1 MEWDQ
6 ILRFSTFKVKHVSM
20 PKEDNGILRIQLVK
34 RADSI
39 PLCYRC
45 ASPLTRCHSFKRCQ
59 VEDLPVLEHK
69 VLLNFRRAKGH
80 CGQCGKIR
88 MEVIEFLSSCNPKMT
103 SRLAFL
109 MYKFCEIAPVS
120 RMAEVLKRNQMSL
133 WRNDLLML
141 ETQYKHYKIPI
152 LRRISV
158 DEVYAKA
165 HHEEDENHLDRFFTI
180 ITDLNTHKVV
190 GVEPSRRKE
199 ALDSFFKKIGPE
211 RCALIEAV
219 ATDEH
224 DDYLRSVEEHC
235 PNAIH
240 ILDRFHLM
248 RHFEEALN
256 ETRKLLLKMLPQ
268 PTVRKLAKGKFRY
281 IFLKR
286 DEKRTAEEKSH
297 MEQVMKDNEAFTK
310 LELIKERMITFF
322 DAHDENEAIEIFN
335 EIEAWAKE
343 SGFPPIKKFC
353 AKLKKK
359 WAYIANYFM
368 CKISTGVSEGLNNS
382 IKALKRRAYGFKNM
396 NYFMLKIMQVCGLM
410 SSRYLDLS
418 GNWTP
423 AGLELIG
430 PQTQ

>member
-1 MEWDQ
+1 
-6 ILRFSTFKVKHVSM
+6 
-20 PKEDNGILRIQLVK
+20 
-34 RADSI
+34 
-39 PLCYRC
+39 
-45 ASPLTRCHSFKRCQ
+45 
-59 VEDLPVLEHK
+59 
-69 VLLNFRRAKGH
+69 
-80 CGQCGKIR
+80 
-88 MEVIEFLSSCNPKMT
+88 
-103 SRLAFL
+103 
-109 MYKFCEIAPVS
+109 
-120 RMAEVLKRNQMSL
+120 
-133 WRNDLLML
+133 
-141 ETQYKHYKIPI
+141 
-152 LRRISV
+152 
-158 DEVYAKA
+158 
-165 HHEEDENHLDRFFTI
+165 
-180 ITDLNTHKVV
+180 
-190 GVEPSRRKE
+190 
-199 ALDSFFKKIGPE
+199 
-211 RCALIEAV
+211 
-219 ATDEH
+219 
-224 DDYLRSVEEHC
+224 
-235 PNAIH
+235 
-240 ILDRFHLM
+240 M
-248 RHFEEALN
+248 RHFEDALN

-286 DEKRTAEEKSH
+286 DEKRTSEEKSH
-297 MEQVMKDNEAFTK
+297 MEKVMKDNEAFTK

-430 PQTQ
+430 PQT